1 MVFRLLRLDGIPWII
16 SELGKQVLILEPKV
30 KEGHLE
36 KIHRIY
42 QIIDKENDPII
53 SDIVPAYTSIAIY
66 FSASK
71 EKTLSY
77 LKLLDF
83 SKLKS
88 NTSITKVVD
97 VHYNNGLDWENVLAK
112 TGLSKSEIIEKHS
125 SPVYTVAMIGFI
137 PGFIFL
143 DGLMPELAISRLNTP
158 RTKIPAGSIGI
169 GGNQTGIYSL
179 ESPGGWNII
188 GSTNQQFFDI
198 KNQPPIS
205 VSPGDKMKFNPIL
218 D

>member
-1 MVFRLLRLDGIPWII
+1 MEFRLLLLDGIPWII

-30 KEGHLE
+30 KEGHLK
-36 KIHRIY
+36 KIHRMY
-42 QIIDKENDPII
+42 QILDKENDPII
-53 SDIVPAYTSIAIY
+53 SDIVPAYTSISIY

-137 PGFIFL
+137 Q
-143 DGLMPELAISRLNTP
+143 GL
-158 RTKIPAGSIGI
+158 
-169 GGNQTGIYSL
+169 
-179 ESPGGWNII
+179 
-188 GSTNQQFFDI
+188 FFWM
-198 KNQPPIS
+198 
-205 VSPGDKMKFNPIL
+205 V
-218 D
+218 